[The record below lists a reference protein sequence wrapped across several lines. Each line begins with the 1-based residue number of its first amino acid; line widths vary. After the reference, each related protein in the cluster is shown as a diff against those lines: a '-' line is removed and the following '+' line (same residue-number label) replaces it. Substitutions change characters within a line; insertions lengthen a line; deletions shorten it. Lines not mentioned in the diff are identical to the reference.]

1 MGEPVLLLVWIPV
14 PGVCDPVNLCLSN
27 LHCNGLLPTMWGGKS
42 TCLSNLHCN
51 GLLPT
56 MWGGKSTCLKSPLV
70 SCSRFDNYLN
80 ILLHE

>member
-42 TCLSNLHCN
+42 TCL
-51 GLLPT
+51 
-56 MWGGKSTCLKSPLV
+56 KSPLV